1 MFAYTPLNTATAAHV
16 SRIKL
21 LPNERCNELLANI
34 KHDNCRK
41 SFDAVVT
48 GFMPLALSVAM
59 KFRHR
64 GDINDLFQIACMN
77 LMDAARTFNDGFAT
91 HFPSHARTWITLG
104 LRRHLLFESR
114 LIKVPE
120 NRAILKCYRRM
131 HQFSAEKAPTVA
143 QISAFVKT
151 HGVTKDEFQA
161 AYELYFATYEST
173 SQGMDD
179 DSDPLESR
187 LSNGLT
193 LEDEVI
199 AADEQAATVKTVD
212 RLMNVLNERE
222 QSVIRARV
230 LQDEPVQ
237 LRLVGEEMGVSYERI
252 RQIEKQAMNKIRMAA

>member
-1 MFAYTPLNTATAAHV
+1 MFAHTPLNSATATHV
-16 SRIKL
+16 SRIKS
-21 LPNERCNELLANI
+21 LPNERCNELLANVRR
-34 KHDNCRK
+34 DNCRR

-48 GFMPLALSVAM
+48 SFMPLALSMAM
-59 KFRHR
+59 KFSHR
-64 GDINDLFQIACMN
+64 GDVNDLFQIACLN

-131 HQFSAEKAPTVA
+131 HQFSAEKAPTAA
-143 QISAFVKT
+143 QISAFTKT
-151 HGVTKDEFQA
+151 HAVTKDHFQA
-161 AYELYFATYEST
+161 AYGLYFATYEST

-199 AADEQAATVKTVD
+199 SAEDQADTVNTVN
-212 RLMNVLNERE
+212 RLMSVLSDRE

-230 LQDEPVQ
+230 LEDDPVQ
-237 LRLVGEEMGVSYERI
+237 LRLVGEEMGVSSERV
-252 RQIEKQAMNKIRMAA
+252 RQIEKRALNKIRMAA

>member
-1 MFAYTPLNTATAAHV
+1 MFAHTPLNASTATHV
-16 SRIKL
+16 SRIKPL
-21 LPNERCNELLANI
+21 SHERCNELLVNVRQ
-34 KHDNCRK
+34 DNCRK

-48 GFMPLALSVAM
+48 SFMPLALSVAM

-64 GDINDLFQIACMN
+64 GDVNDLFQIACMN
-77 LMDAARTFNDGFAT
+77 LMDATRTFNDGFAT

-131 HQFSAEKAPTVA
+131 HQFSADKPPTA
-143 QISAFVKT
+143 SQISAFTKT
-151 HGVTKDEFQA
+151 HAVTKDEFLA

-173 SQGMDD
+173 SQGIDD
-179 DSDPLESR
+179 EADPLESR

-199 AADEQAATVKTVD
+199 AADEQADTVKIVN
-212 RLMNVLNERE
+212 RLMNVLTDRE
-222 QSVIRARV
+222 QTVIRARV

-237 LRLVGEEMGVSYERI
+237 LRLVGEEMGVSCERV
-252 RQIEKQAMNKIRMAA
+252 RQIEKQALNKIRMAA

>member
-1 MFAYTPLNTATAAHV
+1 MFANTPLNAATSAHV

-21 LPNERCNELLANI
+21 LPNDRCNELLANV
-34 KHDNCRK
+34 KKDNCRK

-104 LRRHLLFESR
+104 LRRHLLCESR
-114 LIKVPE
+114 LIKVPGS
-120 NRAILKCYRRM
+120 RAILKCYCRM
-131 HQFSAEKAPTVA
+131 HQFSAEKAPTDA
-143 QISAFVKT
+143 QITAFTTT
-151 HGVTKDEFQA
+151 HEVTVDEFKA

-187 LSNGLT
+187 LSNSLT

-199 AADEQAATVKTVD
+199 AAADQADTVKTVN
-212 RLMNVLNERE
+212 RLMSVLSDRE

-237 LRLVGEEMGVSYERI
+237 LRLVGEEMGVSSERV
-252 RQIEKQAMNKIRMAA
+252 RQIEKRALNKIRMAA